1 MTECHKKVLGRQRKA
16 AKANHPQSKTT
27 NKHNATK
34 AILDSERT
42 KGDTESANGEEAKD
56 GSEAGPRSWI
66 AKMDRRPGRQG
77 QVWIGRGRRVQ
88 KAESRAMF
96 RQSSKYTPSLVYS
109 LDPPSSVLR
118 CHSE

>member
-42 KGDTESANGEEAKD
+42 KGDTESANGEEAKL
-56 GSEAGPRSWI
+56 GREAGS
-66 AKMDRRPGRQG
+66 RRWTGGQG
-77 QVWIGRGRRVQ
+77 GRGKCGSAGAGGYKRL
-88 KAESRAMF
+88 SRGRCF
-96 RQSSKYTPSLVYS
+96 DSHRNTPPVWFTVSI
-109 LDPPSSVLR
+109 PHLR
-118 CHSE
+118 Y